1 MKKFLIMLVGGYRF
15 TFHFPQTCLP
25 AGRDAKE
32 QSRKV
37 FLSVLMIFVRIR
49 RMKNRKLFNFLFPTI
64 ANIMEVHHH
73 SHTPRKKWTHYFWE
87 FLMLFLAVL
96 CGFFAENIREHY
108 IENKRERKYIR
119 SLINDLKADTT
130 ALSNYIILRKG
141 KAIKI
146 DSLVYL
152 LTSGKHKEMG
162 AETYFYARWI
172 TRVPA
177 FVPSN
182 GTIQQL
188 KNSGSFRLVKD
199 QSLIDSIL
207 AYDGRTVFQQH
218 QDEVDVINQNKFK
231 DIGGEIFRADI
242 FYHIMDS
249 TNVNIGRMN
258 KPSGNPQ
265 LLTEDSK
272 IINKIAFL
280 VQYEAAVLKIN
291 SSTAQALKNRAARLL
306 KMLEEKY
313 KLD

>member
-1 MKKFLIMLVGGYRF
+1 
-15 TFHFPQTCLP
+15 
-25 AGRDAKE
+25 
-32 QSRKV
+32 
-37 FLSVLMIFVRIR
+37 
-49 RMKNRKLFNFLFPTI
+49 
-64 ANIMEVHHH
+64 
-73 SHTPRKKWTHYFWE
+73 
-87 FLMLFLAVL
+87 MLFLAVF
-96 CGFFAENIREHY
+96 CGFLAENIREHY

-130 ALSNYIILRKG
+130 SLSNYIILRQG

-172 TRVPA
+172 TRVPS
-177 FVPSN
+177 FIPSN

-188 KNSGSFRLVKD
+188 KNSGSLRLVQD

-207 AYDGRTVFQQH
+207 AYDGRTVFQQR
-218 QDEVDVINQNKFK
+218 QDDVDISNQNKFK

-249 TNVNIGRMN
+249 TNVNIGRMI
-258 KPSGNPQ
+258 KPPGNPQ

-280 VQYEAAVLKIN
+280 VQYEASVLKIN
-291 SSTAQALKNRAARLL
+291 SSTAQNLKNRAARLI

-313 KLD
+313 KLN